1 MDIHTVSTDTVSM
14 STNNTDLENMFTNG
28 LTFNIDDNMGSFN
41 FNQETTMSDNLFT
54 SDEVTPLVVKEDVGT
69 AFDVLKN
76 KITKEQLFKA
86 LENGVFKIS
95 KEDTIKEF
103 LLLRNAYKNDVDLVL
118 AKLKQLKEAVSLLE
132 DLLSPYLSNSDD
144 DFTSKLINYDNYL
157 VQLTDGLLDVMRS
170 SENLKSSAGILRNQL
185 LSTYQYV
192 KAQTGKYYSEKKLVD
207 LLRDAIE
214 CEAMND

>member
-1 MDIHTVSTDTVSM
+1 MDINTVSTDTVSM
-14 STNNTDLENMFTNG
+14 STNNTDLENIFTNS

-54 SDEVTPLVVKEDVGT
+54 ADEVTPLVVEEDVGT

-86 LENGVFKIS
+86 LENGAFKIS

-144 DFTSKLINYDNYL
+144 DFTNKLINYDNYL

>member
-1 MDIHTVSTDTVSM
+1 MDVNTVSTDTVSM

-54 SDEVTPLVVKEDVGT
+54 ADEVTPLVVEEDVGT

-118 AKLKQLKEAVSLLE
+118 AKLEQLKEAASLLE
-132 DLLSPYLSNSDD
+132 DLLSPYLSNSED
-144 DFTSKLINYDNYL
+144 DFTNKLINYDNYL

-185 LSTYQYV
+185 LSTFQYV

>member
-1 MDIHTVSTDTVSM
+1 MDINTVSTDTVSM

-54 SDEVTPLVVKEDVGT
+54 ADEVTPLVVEEDVGT

-144 DFTSKLINYDNYL
+144 DFTNKLINYDNYL

>member
-1 MDIHTVSTDTVSM
+1 MDINTVSTDTVSM
-14 STNNTDLENMFTNG
+14 STNNTDLENMFTNS

-54 SDEVTPLVVKEDVGT
+54 ADEVTPLVVEEDVGT

-86 LENGVFKIS
+86 LENGAFKIS

-144 DFTSKLINYDNYL
+144 DFTNKLINYDNYL

>member
-1 MDIHTVSTDTVSM
+1 MDINTVSTDTVSM
-14 STNNTDLENMFTNG
+14 STNNTDLENMFTNS

-54 SDEVTPLVVKEDVGT
+54 ADEVTPLVVKEDVGT

-144 DFTSKLINYDNYL
+144 DFTNKLINYDNYL
-157 VQLTDGLLDVMRS
+157 VQLTDGCLLDVMRS
-170 SENLKSSAGILRNQL
+170 SEDLKSSVGILRNQL
-185 LSTYQYV
+185 LDTYQYT
-192 KAQTGKYYSEKKLVD
+192 KAQAGKYYSEKKLVD
-207 LLRDAIE
+207 LLR
-214 CEAMND
+214 EAMND

>member
-14 STNNTDLENMFTNG
+14 STNNTDLENM
-28 LTFNIDDNMGSFN
+28 GSFN

-54 SDEVTPLVVKEDVGT
+54 ADKATPLVVEEDVST
-69 AFDVLKN
+69 AFDLLKN

-144 DFTSKLINYDNYL
+144 EFTNKLINYDNYL

-185 LSTYQYV
+185 LDSYQYA

-207 LLRDAIE
+207 LLR
-214 CEAMND
+214 EAMKD

>member
-1 MDIHTVSTDTVSM
+1 MDVNTVSTDTVSM
-14 STNNTDLENMFTNG
+14 STNNTDLESMFTNG
-28 LTFNIDDNMGSFN
+28 LTFNIDDNMDGFN
-41 FNQETTMSDNLFT
+41 VNQETTMFDNLFT
-54 SDEVTPLVVKEDVGT
+54 VDGVSSLVVKEDASTV
-69 AFDVLKN
+69 FDVLKN

-118 AKLKQLKEAVSLLE
+118 AKLEQLKEAVSLLE

-144 DFTSKLINYDNYL
+144 DFTNKLINYDNYL

-170 SENLKSSAGILRNQL
+170 SENLKSSAGTLRNQL
-185 LSTYQYV
+185 LDSYQYA

-207 LLRDAIE
+207 LLR
-214 CEAMND
+214 EAMNN

>member
-1 MDIHTVSTDTVSM
+1 MDINTVSTDTVSM
-14 STNNTDLENMFTNG
+14 NTNNTDLENMFTNS

-54 SDEVTPLVVKEDVGT
+54 ADEVTPLVVKEDVST

-103 LLLRNAYKNDVDLVL
+103 LLLRNAYKNDVNLVL

-144 DFTSKLINYDNYL
+144 DFTNKLINYDNYL